1 MNRDEILQEIEELG
15 KDLLAFKLSR
25 DILYTRLRE
34 MDNQPERRE
43 MLVDWPGMKVVDNGL
58 IMAIV
63 RCEGLIE
70 DHRHLLDGMEVPDNV
85 LPFGEE
91 T

>member
-1 MNRDEILQEIEELG
+1 MTREDAIREIEELE
-15 KDLLAFKLSR
+15 KDLLAFKRSR
-25 DILYTRLRE
+25 DVLYTRLRE
-34 MDNQPERRE
+34 MDDDPERRE
-43 MLVDWPGMKVVDNGL
+43 MLIDWPGMKVVDNGL

-70 DHRHLLDGMEVPDNV
+70 DHRHLLEQMEIPNNV

-91 T
+91 S